1 MKKPI
6 YFFISIILLNFFI
19 VTPALS
25 ISGGFLKIFK
35 IFKGGGD
42 DVIKSTDD
50 LLRGTKNQGENITK
64 STDELLKDLNNKS
77 VSQQVGPSQES
88 LIVEKIG
95 INEHSSELSA
105 LKELPRKSYLKRL
118 NSKRAKEGLDAKE
131 LIQDDLFEIFENKN
145 NPEKSQF
152 LSFVL
157 FSWVGKIYRTSDYY
171 NKPTLDE
178 KLMLVCSNMNEAFY
192 FSLLMEQDPKKA
204 ILLENIKLSPKVRG
218 KGIVRNI
225 NPNATNK
232 DLPTQELAVLKDSDL
247 IKIMSTLPEND
258 EPFPRHYFTIY
269 NDRNFYYDKIS
280 NGSVSPQIIIDK
292 ANTNLPGKNNCSKA
306 IKDGLL

>member
-1 MKKPI
+1 
-6 YFFISIILLNFFI
+6 
-19 VTPALS
+19 
-25 ISGGFLKIFK
+25 
-35 IFKGGGD
+35 
-42 DVIKSTDD
+42 
-50 LLRGTKNQGENITK
+50 
-64 STDELLKDLNNKS
+64 
-77 VSQQVGPSQES
+77 
-88 LIVEKIG
+88 
-95 INEHSSELSA
+95 
-105 LKELPRKSYLKRL
+105 
-118 NSKRAKEGLDAKE
+118 
-131 LIQDDLFEIFENKN
+131 
-145 NPEKSQF
+145 
-152 LSFVL
+152 
-157 FSWVGKIYRTSDYY
+157 
-171 NKPTLDE
+171 
-178 KLMLVCSNMNEAFY
+178 MLVCSNMNEAFY

-232 DLPTQELAVLKDSDL
+232 DLSTQELAVLKDSDL

-280 NGSVSPQIIIDK
+280 DGSVSPQIIIDK